1 MVYRGQEGITMHGI
15 RLWGAQIGANEHHNH
30 QPDNSEHKKRNNN
43 HHNRWR
49 NENAAMP
56 FKDGVKTD
64 VTWENDRW
72 KRS

>member
-1 MVYRGQEGITMHGI
+1 MVSVCGELKLEQMNTTIISRTTQNT
-15 RLWGAQIGANEHHNH
+15 
-30 QPDNSEHKKRNNN
+30 KKRNNN